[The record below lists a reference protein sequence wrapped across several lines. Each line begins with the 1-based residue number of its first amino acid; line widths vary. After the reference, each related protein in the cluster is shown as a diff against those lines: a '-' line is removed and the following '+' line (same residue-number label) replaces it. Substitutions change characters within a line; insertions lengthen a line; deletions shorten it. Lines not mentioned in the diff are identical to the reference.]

1 MKARNREINIF
12 NMSLLDILCG
22 ALGTFCFLMLVL
34 FPYYSI
40 GKNAK
45 QAPEIPPGVDPKTL
59 EQAKARIEQLE
70 ETLKKFQNF
79 AQDSQNQATQA
90 QAQAQQF
97 QAQNKQLR
105 DQNARLKFRNPFLAE
120 ADFQLAPGDQAQVA
134 EEDGRES
141 DDGKVKGARLDPNKI
156 QGAVFNGDLVA
167 IGGRSSYWLVRD
179 GPSDKYKFFFKV
191 VKHDVSKG
199 PLVVGGSILSSDG
212 FKEIP
217 RFFVAQER
225 AMVPLGTVT
234 TSRGKDGDYVTQ
246 IDIDVPKELQQAP
259 ETNGGPGA
267 GGAPGGGAQK

>member
-59 EQAKARIEQLE
+59 EEAKARIQQLE
-70 ETLKKFQNF
+70 ETLKKFQSF
-79 AQDSQNQATQA
+79 AQDTQNQATQA
-90 QAQAQQF
+90 QAQAQQL
-97 QAQNKQLR
+97 QAQNAQLR
-105 DQNARLKFRNPFLAE
+105 DQNARLKFRNPFLAQ
-120 ADFQLAPGDQAQVA
+120 ADFQLASGDQAQVA
-134 EEDGRES
+134 EEDDRES
-141 DDGKVKGARLDPNKI
+141 DDSKVKIPKLDPNKI
-156 QGAVFNGDLVA
+156 QGNAFKGDLVV
-167 IGGRSSYWLVRD
+167 IGDRSSYWLVRD
-179 GPSDKYKFFFKV
+179 GPTGSYKFFFKV

-212 FKEIP
+212 FKVIP
-217 RFFVAQER
+217 QFIVAQER

-234 TSRGKDGDYVTQ
+234 TSRGKDGDYVTK
-246 IDIDVPKELQQAP
+246 IDIDVPKEFQQAP
-259 ETNGGPGA
+259 GSNGGPS
-267 GGAPGGGAQK
+267 GAPGGGGAQK